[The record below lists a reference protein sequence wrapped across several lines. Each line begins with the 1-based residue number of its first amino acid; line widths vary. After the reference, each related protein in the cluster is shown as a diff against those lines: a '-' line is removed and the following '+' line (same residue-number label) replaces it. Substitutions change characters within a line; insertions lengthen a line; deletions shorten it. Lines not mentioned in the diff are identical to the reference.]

1 MASTLDDALFVLVD
15 TTPGPV
21 TDGPNPSDWTVYTNT
36 EDFLVGTKRAKYCDT
51 HKSWTVFLFAKIFG
65 RTGYAT
71 GGVVKGI
78 LGADAT
84 AAAAGTAGWAHSF
97 SYDGGDAMLQGPIA
111 LLLGT
116 ITFGA
121 AATAWYGWVQVGG
134 PPNVDLVSGLNGD
147 YVTDGNVIAETGMQI
162 VDGTTCQFGVAAT
175 TVGLVSAFSGAA
187 DA

>member
-21 TDGPNPSDWTVYTNT
+21 TDGPNPSDWTLYTNT
-36 EDFLVGTKRAKYCDT
+36 EDFPVGTKRAVYSDT
-51 HKSWTVFLFAKIFG
+51 HSAWCTMLFAKIFG
-65 RTGYAT
+65 RTGFAT
-71 GGVVKGI
+71 GAVVKQI
-78 LGADAT
+78 LGLDDT
-84 AAAAGTAGWAHSF
+84 AAAAGTTGWAYSF
-97 SYDGGDAMLQGPIA
+97 TPDGGDAMLQGSIA

-116 ITFGA
+116 IAFGA
-121 AATAWYGWVQVGG
+121 AGTTWYGWVQVGG
-134 PPNVDLVSGLNGD
+134 PPNVDLVSGLDGN

-162 VDGTTCQFGVAAT
+162 VDGTTCQLGIAAT